1 MDTKKLI
8 FGMAPWFLFTVA
20 VHRMGVDGAGL
31 AAVAS
36 CLAAAGLAAYELSRG
51 HSVKILDWAGVATFG
66 LMAMLA
72 YGGGP
77 VVEGWLVGFGRGGS
91 TLVLAAVMAVS
102 AVTVPFTEQYA
113 RESVDPRYWGSPVFR
128 AKNKAIS
135 LVWAGAVAAM
145 GVGHV
150 LAGVLGAQTGP
161 VNLVLNWALPVA
173 MIIFAVNRSRAIVDA
188 GKAPA
193 TIG

>member
-1 MDTKKLI
+1 MNAKKLI
-8 FGMAPWFLFTVA
+8 IGMAPWFLFTVL
-20 VHRMGVDGAGL
+20 VHRLGVDGVAF

-36 CLAAAGLAAYELSRG
+36 CLTAAAMAAFELSRG
-51 HSVKILDWAGVATFG
+51 RSVKILDCAGIATFG
-66 LMAMLA
+66 LMAVLA

-77 VVEGWLVGFGRGGS
+77 AVESALVGFGRGGS

-135 LVWAGAVAAM
+135 LVWAGAVATM
-145 GVGHV
+145 GIGHV
-150 LAGVLGAQTGP
+150 LAGLLGAQTGP

-173 MIIFAVNRSRAIVDA
+173 MFLLAVNQTKAIVARDQ
-188 GKAPA
+188 APA
-193 TIG
+193 SMG